1 MNVNGQDQRNNQLTI
16 EEVKKILDLP
26 ESAFLEEGDTNIN
39 GSIGCSSYSFTDTPS
54 EMELDS
60 TQGLKTEFPQPDFHS
75 QELCFTDSKSMLK
88 TTLVQKEAKFESNS
102 MFGNLECGTGY
113 GNLENSETNM
123 NLNIINPKS
132 ENRMRSNECITN
144 SNNSIIHQNN
154 IKAPD
159 RNHQEVKKVHK
170 NVPEFCTVCQ
180 AQALKYPSYG

>member
-1 MNVNGQDQRNNQLTI
+1 MFLLDQDKMNVNGQDQRNNALTI

-26 ESAFLEEGDTNIN
+26 ESAFLEEGDRNIN

-102 MFGNLECGTGY
+102 MFGNLECGTGH

-123 NLNIINPKS
+123 NTYIPMK
-132 ENRMRSNECITN
+132 
-144 SNNSIIHQNN
+144 
-154 IKAPD
+154 
-159 RNHQEVKKVHK
+159 
-170 NVPEFCTVCQ
+170 
-180 AQALKYPSYG
+180 